1 MIIAVDGP
9 AASGKGTV
17 SRRLAAHY
25 GLHYLDTGVLYRA
38 VGAAVIAAGDD
49 LDDPAGAVAA
59 ARALDLDA
67 IDAAALR
74 GPGAGEAASR
84 VARHPEVR
92 AQLIDIQRAFARRA
106 PGAIL
111 DGRDIGTVVC
121 PDADVKLYVEAT
133 PEVRADRRYRELAN
147 QDAAPDYKTVLDDIR
162 LRDERDM
169 SRLVAP
175 LRRADD
181 AHLLDTTDLDI
192 EAAFREAV
200 SLIDSACS
208 T

>member
-25 GLHYLDTGVLYRA
+25 GLRYLDTGVLYRA
-38 VGAAVIAAGDD
+38 VGAAVIAAGGD
-49 LDDPAGAVAA
+49 LDDAADAVAA
-59 ARALDLDA
+59 AEALDLDA

-147 QDAAPDYKTVLDDIR
+147 QDAAPDYETVLDDIR

-169 SRLVAP
+169 SRPVAP

>member
-1 MIIAVDGP
+1 M
-9 AASGKGTV
+9 
-17 SRRLAAHY
+17 
-25 GLHYLDTGVLYRA
+25 
-38 VGAAVIAAGDD
+38 
-49 LDDPAGAVAA
+49 
-59 ARALDLDA
+59 
-67 IDAAALR
+67 
-74 GPGAGEAASR
+74 
-84 VARHPEVR
+84 
-92 AQLIDIQRAFARRA
+92 
-106 PGAIL
+106 
-111 DGRDIGTVVC
+111 VC

-133 PEVRADRRYRELAN
+133 PEVRADRRYRELAAH
-147 QDAAPDYKTVLDDIR
+147 DAAPDYETVLDDIR

-169 SRLVAP
+169 SRPVAP

>member
-25 GLHYLDTGVLYRA
+25 GLHYLDTGVPDRA
-38 VGAAVIAAGDD
+38 VGAAVIAAGGD
-49 LDDPAGAVAA
+49 LDKPADAVAA

-169 SRLVAP
+169 NRPVAP
-175 LRRADD
+175 LRQADD